1 MEKVKMKMMM
11 KITMVVM
18 EIVVIFQVWR
28 TVGKLHPRQVGNM

>member
-11 KITMVVM
+11 KIMMVVM

-28 TVGKLHPRQVGNM
+28 TVGKLHPHQVGTM